1 MADLKEEFEKLKID
15 EIKGE
20 LIGLALENHF
30 NFILEKEGEEGV
42 KKIEKGLEKL
52 GYSLKYE
59 EIKNFQWY
67 PRIMDEA
74 IYFVIKRVFGWDD
87 EVFRESGEWGAKISF
102 IARIMMK
109 YVVSIERAFKETSN
123 YWRKYYTVG
132 ELKPVEINKKE
143 RYLIIEV
150 KIFPLFVL
158 NIVVIGKAISD
169 KYALMSCQK
178 KIYLRLWETDCIF
191 KNGKLHRFKAV
202 W

>member
-1 MADLKEEFEKLKID
+1 
-15 EIKGE
+15 
-20 LIGLALENHF
+20 
-30 NFILEKEGEEGV
+30 
-42 KKIEKGLEKL
+42 L

-150 KIFPLFVL
+150 KNLPIICPEHCRYREGYFRQVCAYVLPKENLFKTL
-158 NIVVIGKAISD
+158 GNRL
-169 KYALMSCQK
+169 YFQK
-178 KIYLRLWETDCIF
+178 WKIAPF
-191 KNGKLHRFKAV
+191 
-202 W
+202 